1 MAQSTHLKT
10 LTSKLAFQRTL
21 PLITSHM
28 THAAPFVYLGLDARS
43 SRLLISLD
51 SSAAT
56 TRNNGIHVPGL
67 KQVAACSERASFT
80 YSQ

>member
-1 MAQSTHLKT
+1 MAQSTYLKT

-21 PLITSHM
+21 PLMNSHM
-28 THAAPFVYLGLDARS
+28 THAAPFVYLDLDDRS

-51 SSAAT
+51 SAAT

-67 KQVAACSERASFT
+67 KQVAACSKRASFT